1 MFLGKYSRTMDAK
14 GRLALPALFQDDLR
28 DGAFMTQGLDRNLQV
43 LTTNAFQQVCRR
55 MSSLN
60 LTDPLARL
68 LLRIF
73 LGTAVEVPGVKLT
86 TVQIPDA
93 LQQFANLQHDVVL
106 VGQGDYFEIW
116 ATDLWNQQEAQL
128 ADAEANSARFSALTI
143 TTR

>member
-1 MFLGKYSRTMDAK
+1 MDAK
-14 GRLALPALFQDDLR
+14 GRLALPSLFQHDLK

-43 LTTNAFQQVCRR
+43 LTTNAFEQVCRR

-68 LLRIF
+68 LLRTF
-73 LGTAVEVPGVKLT
+73 LGTAVEVPRAKLT

-128 ADAEANSARFSALTI
+128 ADAEANSARFSGLTI